1 MNRTSSPEA
10 STWSSVAS
18 IRRRAPQ
25 QRAIISQVGAMAFGR
40 CCIAGFTDVPLR
52 AHEERRLLDYGCGI
66 TAVVGRPTW
75 RADEVSLEEFKAARA
90 EFKAKIPRY
99 APRSI
104 AFLGKRALSAM
115 IGQPVLD
122 WGRLP
127 KEFAGTTAW
136 ILPNPSGLN
145 RNFTLDGLV
154 AAYTVFRTTLFGE
167 AQARTPLESV
177 SKVPVVN
184 RRQPGTAFG
193 NRQEPFSFGGSNRSI
208 CPHGGP
214 PARQG
219 IGSVRWRATFSKPVE
234 PAGHR
239 EFCRS
244 AERSRYARDQFV
256 CP

>member
-25 QRAIISQVGAMAFGR
+25 QRAIISQVGAIAFGR

-127 KEFAGTTAW
+127 KEFAGTAAR
-136 ILPNPSGLN
+136 ILPSPSGLN

-154 AAYTVFRTTLFGE
+154 AAYTEFRTTLFGD
-167 AQARTPLESV
+167 AQTRTPLESV
-177 SKVPVVN
+177 SKVAVVN

-193 NRQEPFSFGGSNRSI
+193 NRQEPFSFGGSNRAI